1 MAVVLPTPDAATIT
15 KTCAAYDFTNMADV
29 QALVE
34 GTWYGSYMTGAFVT
48 EPTILANL
56 MTMTGMTGPQLI
68 SFYDPTLAPAYSA
81 VAPIGWSTGSFGYA
95 LMESQGDN
103 YDKYGCSIAKSR
115 NNPHSTISLA
125 D

>member
-1 MAVVLPTPDAATIT
+1 MAAVLPAPDAATIT
-15 KTCAAYDFTNMADV
+15 KTCAAYDFTNMANV

-56 MTMTGMTGPQLI
+56 VTMTGMTEVQLA
-68 SFYDPTLAPAYSA
+68 SFYSTDVVPALDASTPA
-81 VAPIGWSTGSFGYA
+81 VWITGSFGYA

-103 YDKYGCSIAKSR
+103 YDRY
-115 NNPHSTISLA
+115 
-125 D
+125 